1 MKHTFIFWLQTLAT
15 LFLVIVFL
23 INIVELV
30 ELYILCK
37 PKEKCWWKFGSVM
50 MIIGILY
57 FIFYSFIW
65 KKCIHVVQR
74 YIYNNLAFMKK
85 MPFLL

>member
-1 MKHTFIFWLQTLAT
+1 MKHQFIFWLRTLAT
-15 LFLVIVFL
+15 LFFVIIFL

-37 PKEKCWWKFGSVM
+37 PKEECWWKFLIVM
-50 MIIGILY
+50 TIIGILY

-65 KKCIHVVQR
+65 KKCVHTVQR
-74 YIYNNLAFMKK
+74 YIYNNLSFLKK
-85 MPFLL
+85 MPFVL